1 MNSLFIKIPTWV
13 QFFFKNHTWS
23 VKTDRKEIYV
33 TFDDGPTPEI
43 TEWVLT
49 QLAKYNAKATFF
61 CIGKNIEAHPEIFKK
76 IIQARHSIGNH
87 TYNHLKGW
95 NVKTD
100 AYLDNIK
107 KTETLLNSYQLP
119 NTKRL
124 FRPPYGKIKRS
135 QTKKIKEENYEII
148 MWKVLSADFD
158 NSISKEKCLENVLK
172 NSTKGAI
179 VVFHDSIKAA
189 NNMKYALPKVLEYY
203 SKKGYSFRALT

>member
-13 QFFFKNHTWS
+13 QFFFKNHIWS
-23 VKTDRKEIYV
+23 IKTDRKEIYV

-61 CIGKNIEAHPEIFKK
+61 CVGKNIEAHPEIFKK